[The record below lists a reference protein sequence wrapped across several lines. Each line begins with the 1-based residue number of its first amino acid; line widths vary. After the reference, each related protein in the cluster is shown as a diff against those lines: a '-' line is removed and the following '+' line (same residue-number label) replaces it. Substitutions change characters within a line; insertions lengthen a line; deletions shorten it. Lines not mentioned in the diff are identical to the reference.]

1 MPLTCGRPILGNDS
15 NTLLLLHMDGT
26 NGGTSFSDSS
36 SNART
41 ITNVGSTTTSS
52 TQSMFGGTS
61 GSFNGSS
68 QCLSIP
74 NSADWNISGDFTLE
88 AWVYVTSMA
97 TNCAIID
104 RTGSTYYSLN
114 YFITTA
120 GKLRL
125 NSSPDGSS
133 NTTIDSTGTVSLNT
147 WTHVAAV
154 RSGSTITHYIG
165 GTASGTGTFG
175 STYYNN
181 ATELDIG
188 ARANGGVGRD
198 SFFNG
203 YIDELRI
210 SKIARWTANFPP
222 PNMQYTSG
230 A

>member
-26 NGGTSFSDSS
+26 NGGTSFTDSS
-36 SNART
+36 SYGRA
-41 ITNVGSTTTSS
+41 ISNVGPPTTSS

-114 YFITTA
+114 YLITTA

-133 NTTIDSTGTVSLNT
+133 NTTID
-147 WTHVAAV
+147 
-154 RSGSTITHYIG
+154 RSAEH
-165 GTASGTGTFG
+165 
-175 STYYNN
+175 
-181 ATELDIG
+181 
-188 ARANGGVGRD
+188 
-198 SFFNG
+198 
-203 YIDELRI
+203 
-210 SKIARWTANFPP
+210 
-222 PNMQYTSG
+222 TSG
-230 A
+230 LQSH